1 MELTPAMEKFVL
13 HWGEMGSRWGINRSV
28 AQVHALLY
36 LSPTPLAAD
45 EIVETLS
52 IARSNVSMS
61 LKELQGWGLVKTA
74 HVLGDRRDHFET
86 ITDVWEMFEIIVE
99 ERRRREIAPTLTL
112 LRDCL
117 DEAQRNKDDKLTQQR
132 LANMLDFFETGT
144 DWYEQMRA
152 LPRDAVVK
160 FIRAGR
166 RLRSLLGVK

>member
-1 MELTPAMEKFVL
+1 MKLTPAMEKFIL

-36 LSPTPLAAD
+36 LSPEPLAAD

-86 ITDVWEMFEIIVE
+86 LTDVWEMFEVIIE
-99 ERRRREIAPTLTL
+99 ERRRREIAPTLTV

-117 DEAQRNKDDKLTQQR
+117 DEAQRNNDDKLTQR
-132 LANMLDFFETGT
+132 RMASMLDFFETVT

-166 RLRSLLGVK
+166 RLRTLLGVS

>member
-1 MELTPAMEKFVL
+1 MTLTPAMEKFVL

-36 LSPTPLAAD
+36 LSPEPLAAD

-61 LKELQGWGLVKTA
+61 LKELQGWGLVRTT

-86 ITDVWEMFEIIVE
+86 ITDVWEMFEIIAE

-117 DEAQRNKDDKLTQQR
+117 AEAERSNDDKLTQRR
-132 LANMLDFFETGT
+132 LANMLDFFETIT

-160 FIRAGR
+160 FVRAGR